1 MAAGGTGSAHP
12 KPHLRGRKNWEW
24 GREEKEFETSVY
36 CNGTPSLSRPCLPI
50 LLQWSHHLGT
60 KYSNRSLEGK
70 GEGNLIQTTPC
81 IKDSYGFNTYLLHN
95 KVNLSHDSSWTAVA
109 AGRAQRGG
117 GALSLHAAVQR
128 HSAALTSHPS
138 LSENCVQ
145 TLRASSPHWAVS
157 GALSNCA

>member
-1 MAAGGTGSAHP
+1 M
-12 KPHLRGRKNWEW
+12 KPQR
-24 GREEKEFETSVY
+24 
-36 CNGTPSLSRPCLPI
+36 
-50 LLQWSHHLGT
+50 LLQWHTFSIKATPPNPSPMVPPPGDQVF
-60 KYSNRSLEGK
+60 KQEPG
-70 GEGNLIQTTPC
+70 GEGGRNLIQTTPC

-117 GALSLHAAVQR
+117 ALSLHTAVQL

-157 GALSNCA
+157 VALSNCA